1 MIAGCRR
8 VLEDSA
14 EAEDVAQEAF
24 VAAYR
29 ALASYRGDGPLGA
42 WVTRIALRLAL
53 RRVRQRARMVVPNV
67 LEPAWAGPSAPERLD
82 PARLVLDA
90 ERARDLRAAV
100 AALPDHYR
108 EVVSLRFFGELSLQ
122 EIAAMTGRPLG
133 TVKTHLRRG
142 LARLREQVGADA

>member
-1 MIAGCRR
+1 MIAACRW
-8 VLEDSA
+8 VLNDSA

-53 RRVRQRARMVVPNV
+53 RQVRQQARTILPNV
-67 LEPAWAGPSAPERLD
+67 LEPAWVGPAAPERFD
-82 PARLVLDA
+82 PARLALDA
-90 ERARDLRAAV
+90 ERARSVRAAV

-133 TVKTHLRRG
+133 TVKTHLHRG
-142 LARLREQVGADA
+142 LARLRDQVGADA